1 MKNDDKKIFKRYW
14 MFYHSKIYLLIL
26 ILCAVIFINYNWI
39 ISVLLMFLVI
49 GLFFWEFIKEEESLR
64 YIEEYA
70 KSVTLSTSIENKNVY
85 ENFPLPYVMVNSK
98 KLIEK
103 FDLQIQNL
111 FLDINLEGKNLKQL
125 IPELDFDMEF
135 CDTVI
140 NEVDYR
146 VYIKP
151 FESGNN
157 ESGEI
162 EQKYMLYF
170 WDNSENVDLK
180 AKLYSEKTVVSI
192 IFIDNYD
199 EVLGEIEEVR
209 RPLLKA
215 LIDRKLN
222 TFAQEVGGVIKS
234 FEKDKYLLIMSYEQ
248 LDIVRSGK
256 FEILDKIREVNMG
269 NKLPVTLSIGVGL
282 SDESL
287 FKCMEYARMAID
299 LALGRGGD
307 QAVVKD
313 DNKYNFYGG
322 TAKEVE
328 KNERVRARV
337 KAFALKELIQE
348 AEYVIIMGHKNPDF
362 DSLGATVGIMKVCR
376 MFEKP
381 ANIILNEV
389 TPTIKELYDRLTG
402 IDEYKENVFINT
414 EEVQNRIVPNTL
426 VIVVDVNRYGVSEA
440 PEIFNNDVKVVVL
453 DHHRRSADSIENA
466 VLTYIETYASSTC
479 ELITEILQYIDGNI
493 KFKPF
498 EAHAPL
504 SGITLYTKNF
514 VVKTGARTFDAAAF
528 LKRSGADSI
537 RVRTLFQGDI
547 EGYEARAMTVS
558 KAEFLNNGIA
568 IAICP
573 QGVENPLLVAAQ
585 ASDELLTIT
594 DVKASFVLCQAGER
608 VSISA
613 RSLSQIN
620 VQVLMEQMGGGGHQT
635 VAAAQVRDKSLE
647 ETKVW
652 LIELLQDYLQSDN

>member
-1 MKNDDKKIFKRYW
+1 MKNNDKKAFKGYW
-14 MFYHSKIYLLIL
+14 MFYHSKIYLLIVV
-26 ILCAVIFINYNWI
+26 LCAVAFIAYNWI
-39 ISVLLMFLVI
+39 ISVLLMLLAI
-49 GLFFWEFIKEEESLR
+49 GLFFWEINKEEESLR

-85 ENFPLPYVMVNSK
+85 ENFPLPYIIVDYK
-98 KLIEK
+98 KYIEK
-103 FDLQIQNL
+103 FDLQVQNI
-111 FLDINLEGKNLKQL
+111 FLDINLEGKNIKQL
-125 IPELDFDMEF
+125 IPEIDFDEEF
-135 CDTVI
+135 CDVVI
-140 NEVDYR
+140 NEINYR
-146 VYIKP
+146 VYIKT

-157 ESGEI
+157 ETGEI

-180 AKLYSEKTVVSI
+180 AKLYCEKTVVSI

-222 TFAQEVGGVIKS
+222 TFAKEIGGVIKS

-248 LDIVRSGK
+248 LDIIKENR

-322 TAKEVE
+322 SAKEVE
-328 KNERVRARV
+328 KNARVRARV

-348 AEYVIIMGHKNPDF
+348 SEYVIIMGHKNPDF
-362 DSLGATVGIMKVCR
+362 DSLGATIGIMKVCR

-381 ANIILNEV
+381 ANIVLNEV
-389 TPTIKELYDRLTG
+389 TPTIKELYDRIISLE
-402 IDEYKENVFINT
+402 EYKENVFIT
-414 EEVQNRIVPNTL
+414 AEEAQNRINVNTL
-426 VIVVDVNRYGVSEA
+426 VVVVDVSRYGMVEA
-440 PEIFNNDVKVVVL
+440 PEILDNGVKVVVF

-466 VLTYIETYASSTC
+466 VLNYIETYASSTC
-479 ELITEILQYIDGNI
+479 ELITEVLQYIDESI
-493 KFKPF
+493 RFKLI
-498 EAHAPL
+498 EADAL
-504 SGITLYTKNF
+504 LGGITVDTKNF

-537 RVRTLFQGDI
+537 RVRTLFQGNI
-547 EGYEARAMTVS
+547 EGYEAKALTVS

-573 QGVENPLLVAAQ
+573 QNIENPLLVAAQ

-594 DVKASFVLCQAGER
+594 DVRASFVLCDTGEAI
-608 VSISA
+608 SISA
-613 RSLSQIN
+613 RSFSQIN

-635 VAAAQVRDKSLE
+635 VAATQVRGKSLSE
-647 ETKVW
+647 VKQW
-652 LIELLQDYLQSDN
+652 LMELLQDYLEKDE